1 MGRELKTKGGE
12 QKTSESIGTLRTLT
26 GKLKVLNRSGNYL
39 FPVELWMLN
48 DLKNRNDWLYEGVE
62 QSAKK
67 FLGKPILTA
76 YVGGKVGDG
85 HNFRYEEDESGDPAP
100 SFTGA
105 TDERIVGSIS
115 EDAGDVRTEKAD
127 GATWVVGIGTIFAW
141 YAKEVVQKLREYAE
155 QGREIPVSIET
166 LVSKSRME
174 NGVEIEEEYEILG
187 VTILGDHVTPAV
199 AGARIA
205 ALNSMGSKF
214 RELKMRAASYAKEK
228 TEQKGMS
235 DLTKYTKKQCEALQE
250 RITGW
255 KVLSAAE
262 DENGLHIALRN
273 DKYDLAKCDLTSA
286 DDPITDKKI
295 VPCAALVDFG
305 FGAVDV
311 SDVLTAARDN
321 ETRLN
326 ESIAAKDATIAERDN
341 QIKAMTDAENV
352 RRVNAAKETAKET
365 LAKFNA
371 NREEKI
377 ADSAIKEVCDKIE
390 GGCYTAMTD
399 EKGQWC
405 GNKAVENDVYAVCAK
420 SVMESDAA
428 AKHRNSA
435 TFTYGRTGEKHN
447 ATGVADLLVRKGIRS
462 E

>member
-1 MGRELKTKGGE
+1 MARE
-12 QKTSESIGTLRTLT
+12 I
-26 GKLKVLNRSGNYL
+26 KLKNGEIRRMDGRVKLLRRIGEYL
-39 FPVELWMLN
+39 YPVEIWLLN
-48 DLKNRNDWLYEGVE
+48 DLRNRNNWKYDDIEGNLR
-62 QSAKK
+62 K
-67 FLGKPILTA
+67 FAGIPILTA
-76 YVGGKVGDG
+76 YLNGGRTSAEIGDG
-85 HNFRYEEDESGDPAP
+85 HNFRYEEDADGNPAP
-100 SFTGA
+100 SFTDSTA
-105 TDERIVGSIS
+105 ERIVGAIS
-115 EDAGDVRTEKAD
+115 DDPKDVRIERQG
-127 GATWVVGIGTIFAW
+127 GAVWAVGIGNIYAW
-141 YAKEVVQKLREYAE
+141 YAKELVAKLGEYAE

-205 ALNSMGSKF
+205 ALNSMGEQL
-214 RELKMRAASYAKEK
+214 RELKMRAASYAKQN

-235 DLTKYTKKQCEALQE
+235 DLTNYTKKQCEALQE

-262 DENGLHIALRN
+262 DENGIHIALCN

-286 DDPITDKKI
+286 DDPITEKKI

-305 FGAVDV
+305 FGNVDV
-311 SDVLTAARDN
+311 SDVLNAARDT

-326 ESIAAKDATIAERDN
+326 ESIAAKDATIAERDS

-352 RRVNAAKETAKET
+352 RRVNAAKETAKAT
-365 LAKFNA
+365 LAKFNDA
-371 NREEKI
+371 REDKI
-377 ADSAIKEVCDKIE
+377 AESAIKEVCDRIE

-399 EKGQWC
+399 DKGQWC
-405 GNKAVENDVYAVCAK
+405 GDSAVENDVYAVCAK
-420 SVMESDAA
+420 SVMECDLA
-428 AKHRNSA
+428 AKNRDA
-435 TFTYGRTGEKHN
+435 RTFTYGRTGEKHG
-447 ATGVADLLVRKGIRS
+447 ATGVAELLARKGIRP

>member
-1 MGRELKTKGGE
+1 MAREIKVKSGEIRRLDGKVKLLQRKGE
-12 QKTSESIGTLRTLT
+12 
-26 GKLKVLNRSGNYL
+26 YL
-39 FPVELWMLN
+39 YPVELWLLN
-48 DLKNRNDWLYEGVE
+48 DLRNRNNWRYTDIEGNLR
-62 QSAKK
+62 K
-67 FLGKPILTA
+67 FVGIPILTA
-76 YVGGKVGDG
+76 YLNGGKTSADVGDG
-85 HNFRYEEDESGDPAP
+85 HNFQYEEDAEGNPAP
-100 SFTGA
+100 SFTGP
-105 TDERIVGSIS
+105 TDERIVGALSDDPKDLRI
-115 EDAGDVRTEKAD
+115 ERQG
-127 GATWVVGIGTIFAW
+127 GAVWAVGLGNIFAW
-141 YAKEVVQKLREYAE
+141 YAKELVAKLGEYAE

-205 ALNSMGSKF
+205 ALNSMGEQL
-214 RELKMRAASYAKEK
+214 RELKMRAASYAKQK

-235 DLTKYTKKQCEALQE
+235 DLTNYTKKQCEALQE

-255 KVLSAAE
+255 RVLSAAE
-262 DENGLHIALRN
+262 DENGLHIALCN
-273 DKYDLAKCDLTSA
+273 DKYDLARCDLPSA

-295 VPCAALVDFG
+295 VSCAAALVDFG
-305 FGAVDV
+305 FGPVDI
-311 SDVLTAARDN
+311 SDVLTAARDT

-326 ESIAAKDATIAERDN
+326 ESNAAKDEAIAERDS
-341 QIKAMTDAENV
+341 QIKAMQDAENV
-352 RRVNAAKETAKET
+352 RRVNAAKETAKAT

-377 ADSAIKEVCDKIE
+377 AESAIKEVCDRIE

-405 GNKAVENDVYAVCAK
+405 GNKAVENDVYAVCAR
-420 SVMESDAA
+420 SVMQSDAA
-428 AKHRNSA
+428 ARNRDA
-435 TFTYGRTGEKHN
+435 KVFTYGRTGEKHG
-447 ATGVADLLVRKGIRS
+447 ATGVADLLARKGIRS